1 MALVDKANQ
10 MTEFC
15 KMGLRRTF
23 QLVFFLFFLLFLGA
37 CESAAEQVFAPSKQV
52 EMPVDMQFGFNMID
66 FEVELDTV
74 RSGDTFGKI
83 MLSRNADYEKVNV
96 AARQSRSSFDLR
108 KIQLGKPY
116 RVLKSCDSVQQP
128 LIFIYENDFLNY
140 TVVDLRESVKVYEEK
155 HPYELVE
162 RQLSGVIEG
171 SLYET
176 LQRQGI
182 DQNLSQ
188 ELANIY
194 AWNIDFFR
202 LYEGDKFKVIAHERK
217 LRDGT
222 LAGIKSIKAAVFEH
236 RGDTYYAF
244 AANVNDKTLQTEYYD
259 EHGESLRRTFLK
271 APLKFNAYRISSRY
285 NLQRRI
291 AFYGN
296 QTRAHKGTDYAAP
309 VGTPIIATADGEVIE
324 ATRRGGNGIYAK
336 IRHNGT
342 YATQYLHMKALN
354 VKKGQRV
361 RQGDVI
367 GWIGMTGNTSG
378 PHVCYRFWKN
388 GQQVDPLQE
397 KLPAAEPIARSF
409 AKSYFEYI
417 KLPLEQLTCIPYPG
431 ENDLNS
437 WPEITITN
445 DNAITSKKP

>member
-1 MALVDKANQ
+1 MI
-10 MTEFC
+10 EFC
-15 KMGLRRTF
+15 KMVLRDTVKT
-23 QLVFFLFFLLFLGA
+23 LYLSAILLLLGA
-37 CESAAEQVFAPSKQV
+37 CGSSTDPLSITKHQV

-66 FEVELDTV
+66 FEVELDTI

-83 MLSRNADYEKVNV
+83 MLSRDANFQKVDQ
-96 AARQSRSSFDLR
+96 AARLSRSSFDLR

-116 RVLKSCDSVQQP
+116 RILKSCDSLQQP
-128 LIFIYENDFLNY
+128 LVFIYENDFLNY
-140 TVVDLRESVKVYEEK
+140 TVVDLRDEVNVYEEK

-222 LAGIKSIKAAVFEH
+222 MAGIKSIKAAVFEH

-244 AANVNDKTLQTEYYD
+244 AANVNEKTLQTEYYD
-259 EHGESLRRTFLK
+259 EKGESLRRTFLK

-285 NLQRRI
+285 NLQRKI

-342 YATQYLHMKALN
+342 YSTQYLHMKALN

-361 RQGDVI
+361 RQGDII

-388 GQQVDPLQE
+388 GRQVDPLQE
-397 KLPAAEPIARSF
+397 KLPAAAPIAKSF

-417 KLPLEQLTCIPYPG
+417 KLPFEQLACIPYPG

-437 WPEITITN
+437 WPEITIN
-445 DNAITSKKP
+445 NENALTSKKP

>member
-1 MALVDKANQ
+1 MLEFCRMSKSYFLLAALV
-10 MTEFC
+10 
-15 KMGLRRTF
+15 G
-23 QLVFFLFFLLFLGA
+23 LLFSCG
-37 CESAAEQVFAPSKQV
+37 SAEEADSVSAREV
-52 EMPVDMQFGFNMID
+52 EMPVDMQFGFDMISY
-66 FEVELDTV
+66 EVEYDTI
-74 RSGDTFGKI
+74 RRGDTFGKI
-83 MLSRNADYEKVNV
+83 MLSRDADYQKVDQ
-96 AARQSRSSFDLR
+96 AARASRASFDLR
-108 KIQLGKPY
+108 KIQVGKPY
-116 RVLKSCDSVQQP
+116 RILRTCDDEQRPVV
-128 LIFIYENDFLNY
+128 FIYENDFLNY
-140 TVVDLRESVKVYEEK
+140 TVADLRDEVKVYEEK
-155 HPYELVE
+155 HPYDLVE

-202 LYEGDKFKVIAHERK
+202 LYEGDKFKVIAHERR

-222 LAGIKSIKAAVFEH
+222 MAGIKSIKAGVFEH
-236 RGDTYYAF
+236 QGETYYAF
-244 AANVNDKTLQTEYYD
+244 AANINEKTLQTEYYD
-259 EHGESLRRTFLK
+259 EEGESLRRTFLK

-285 NLQRRI
+285 NLQRKI

-296 QTRAHKGTDYAAP
+296 RTRAHKGTDYAAP

-342 YATQYLHMKALN
+342 YTTQYLHMRALN

-361 RQGDVI
+361 KQGDII

-388 GQQVDPLQE
+388 GRQVDPLKE
-397 KLPAAEPIARSF
+397 KLPAAAPIAKSF
-409 AKSYFEYI
+409 AKDYFDYI
-417 KLPLEQLTCIPYPG
+417 KLPYEQLACIPYPG

-437 WPEITITN
+437 WPQISIKD
-445 DNAITSKKP
+445 DNALTSK

>member
-1 MALVDKANQ
+1 

-15 KMGLRRTF
+15 KMVLRDIVKTLYF
-23 QLVFFLFFLLFLGA
+23 SAVLLLLGA
-37 CESAAEQVFAPSKQV
+37 CGSSTDPLSVTNSQA

-66 FEVELDTV
+66 FEVELDTI
-74 RSGDTFGKI
+74 RGGDTFGKI
-83 MLSRNADYEKVNV
+83 MLSRDADFQKVDQ
-96 AARQSRSSFDLR
+96 AARLSRSSFDLR

-116 RVLKSCDSVQQP
+116 RILKSCDSLQQP
-128 LIFIYENDFLNY
+128 LVFIYENDFLNF
-140 TVVDLRESVKVYEEK
+140 TVVDLRDEVKVYEEK

-222 LAGIKSIKAAVFEH
+222 MAGIKSIKAAVFEH

-244 AANVNDKTLQTEYYD
+244 AANVNEKTLQTEYYD
-259 EHGESLRRTFLK
+259 EKGESLRRTFLK

-285 NLQRRI
+285 NLQRKI

-296 QTRAHKGTDYAAP
+296 RTRAHKGTDYAAP

-342 YATQYLHMKALN
+342 YSTQYLHMKALN
-354 VKKGQRV
+354 VKKGQRI
-361 RQGDVI
+361 RQGDII

-388 GQQVDPLQE
+388 GRQVDPLQE
-397 KLPAAEPIARSF
+397 KLPAAAPIAKSF

-417 KLPLEQLTCIPYPG
+417 KLPFEQLTCIPYPG

-437 WPEITITN
+437 WPEITIKN
-445 DNAITSKKP
+445 ENALTSN

>member
-1 MALVDKANQ
+1 

-15 KMGLRRTF
+15 KMVLRDIVKTLYF
-23 QLVFFLFFLLFLGA
+23 SAVLLLLGA
-37 CESAAEQVFAPSKQV
+37 CGSSTDPLSVTNSQV

-66 FEVELDTV
+66 FEVELDTI

-83 MLSRNADYEKVNV
+83 MLSRDADFQKVDQ
-96 AARQSRSSFDLR
+96 AARLSRSSFDLR

-116 RVLKSCDSVQQP
+116 RVLKSCDSLQQP
-128 LIFIYENDFLNY
+128 LVFIYENDFLNF
-140 TVVDLRESVKVYEEK
+140 TVVDLREEVKVYEEK

-176 LQRQGI
+176 LQSQGI

-222 LAGIKSIKAAVFEH
+222 MAGIKSIKAAVFEH

-244 AANVNDKTLQTEYYD
+244 AANVNEKTLQTEYYD
-259 EHGESLRRTFLK
+259 EKGESLRRTFLK

-285 NLQRRI
+285 NLQRKI

-296 QTRAHKGTDYAAP
+296 RTRAHKGTDYAAP
-309 VGTPIIATADGEVIE
+309 VGTPIIATADGEVIV

-342 YATQYLHMKALN
+342 YSTQYLHMKALN

-361 RQGDVI
+361 RQGDII

-378 PHVCYRFWKN
+378 PHICYRFWKN
-388 GQQVDPLQE
+388 GRQVDPLQE
-397 KLPAAEPIARSF
+397 KLPAAAPIAKSF

-417 KLPLEQLTCIPYPG
+417 KLPFEQLACIPYPG

-437 WPEITITN
+437 WPEITIKN
-445 DNAITSKKP
+445 ENALTSN

>member
-1 MALVDKANQ
+1 

-15 KMGLRRTF
+15 KMVLPDIVKT
-23 QLVFFLFFLLFLGA
+23 LYFLAMLLLLGA
-37 CESAAEQVFAPSKQV
+37 CGSSTDPLSITKSGV

-66 FEVELDTV
+66 FEVELDTI

-83 MLSRNADYEKVNV
+83 MLSRDADFQKVDQ

-116 RVLKSCDSVQQP
+116 RILKSCDSLQQP
-128 LIFIYENDFLNY
+128 LVFIYENDFLNY
-140 TVVDLRESVKVYEEK
+140 TVVDLREEVKVYEQK

-222 LAGIKSIKAAVFEH
+222 MAGIKSIKAAVFEH

-244 AANVNDKTLQTEYYD
+244 AANVNEKTLQTEYYD
-259 EHGESLRRTFLK
+259 EKGESLRRTFLK

-285 NLQRRI
+285 NLQRKI

-296 QTRAHKGTDYAAP
+296 RTRAHKGTDYAAP

-342 YATQYLHMKALN
+342 YSTQYLHMKALN

-361 RQGDVI
+361 RQGDII

-388 GQQVDPLQE
+388 GRQVDPLQE
-397 KLPAAEPIARSF
+397 KLPAAAPIAKSF

-417 KLPLEQLTCIPYPG
+417 KLPFEQLACIPYPG

-437 WPEITITN
+437 WPEIIIN
-445 DNAITSKKP
+445 NENALTSKKP

>member
-1 MALVDKANQ
+1 ML
-10 MTEFC
+10 EFC
-15 KMGLRRTF
+15 KMSKPYYL
-23 QLVFFLFFLLFLGA
+23 LIVFVAFLFSCGSSEEA
-37 CESAAEQVFAPSKQV
+37 DSTSAGEVT
-52 EMPVDMQFGFNMID
+52 MPVDMQFGFDMISY
-66 FEVELDTV
+66 EVEYDTI
-74 RSGDTFGKI
+74 RRGDTFGKI
-83 MLSRNADYEKVNV
+83 MLSRDADYQKVDQ
-96 AARQSRSSFDLR
+96 AARASRSSFDLR
-108 KIQLGKPY
+108 KIQVGKPY
-116 RVLKSCDSVQQP
+116 RILTTCDDEQRPVV
-128 LIFIYENDFLNY
+128 FIYENDFLNY
-140 TVVDLRESVKVYEEK
+140 TVADLREEVKVYEEK
-155 HPYELVE
+155 HPYDLVE

-202 LYEGDKFKVIAHERK
+202 LYEGDKFKVIAHERR

-222 LAGIKSIKAAVFEH
+222 MAGIKSIKAAVFEH
-236 RGDTYYAF
+236 QGETYYAF
-244 AANVNDKTLQTEYYD
+244 AANINEKTLQTEYYD
-259 EHGESLRRTFLK
+259 EEGESLRRTFLK

-285 NLQRRI
+285 NLQRKI
-291 AFYGN
+291 AYYGN
-296 QTRAHKGTDYAAP
+296 RTRAHKGTDYAAP

-324 ATRRGGNGIYAK
+324 ATRRGGNGIYVK

-342 YATQYLHMKALN
+342 YTTQYLHMRALN

-361 RQGDVI
+361 QQGDII

-388 GQQVDPLQE
+388 GRQVDPLQE
-397 KLPAAEPIARSF
+397 KLPAAAPIAKSF
-409 AKSYFEYI
+409 AKDYFNYI
-417 KLPLEQLTCIPYPG
+417 KLPLDQLACIPYPG

-437 WPEITITN
+437 WPQISIKD
-445 DNAITSKKP
+445 DNALTSK

>member
-1 MALVDKANQ
+1 ML
-10 MTEFC
+10 EFC
-15 KMGLRRTF
+15 KMSKPYYL
-23 QLVFFLFFLLFLGA
+23 LIVFVAFLFSCGSSEEA
-37 CESAAEQVFAPSKQV
+37 DSTSAGEV
-52 EMPVDMQFGFNMID
+52 EMPVDMQFGFDMISY
-66 FEVELDTV
+66 EVEYDTI
-74 RSGDTFGKI
+74 RRGDTFGKI
-83 MLSRNADYEKVNV
+83 MLSRDADYQKVDQ
-96 AARQSRSSFDLR
+96 AARASRSSFDLR
-108 KIQLGKPY
+108 KIQVGKPY
-116 RVLKSCDSVQQP
+116 RILRTCDDEQRPVV
-128 LIFIYENDFLNY
+128 FIYENDFLNY
-140 TVVDLRESVKVYEEK
+140 TVADLREEVKVYEEK
-155 HPYELVE
+155 HPYDLVE

-202 LYEGDKFKVIAHERK
+202 LYEGDKFKVIAHERR

-222 LAGIKSIKAAVFEH
+222 MAGIKSIKAAVFEH
-236 RGDTYYAF
+236 QGETYYAF
-244 AANVNDKTLQTEYYD
+244 AANINEKTLQTEYYD
-259 EHGESLRRTFLK
+259 EEGESLRRTFLK

-285 NLQRRI
+285 NLQRKL

-296 QTRAHKGTDYAAP
+296 RTRAHKGTDYAAP

-342 YATQYLHMKALN
+342 YTTQYLHMRALN

-361 RQGDVI
+361 QQGDII

-388 GQQVDPLQE
+388 GRQVDPLQE
-397 KLPAAEPIARSF
+397 KLPAAAPIAKSF
-409 AKSYFEYI
+409 AKDYFNYI
-417 KLPLEQLTCIPYPG
+417 KLPLDQLACIPYPG

-437 WPEITITN
+437 WPQISIKD
-445 DNAITSKKP
+445 DNALTSK

>member
-1 MALVDKANQ
+1 

-15 KMGLRRTF
+15 VMVLQSIFRSF
-23 QLVFFLFFLLFLGA
+23 VIALCALVITSCG
-37 CESAAEQVFAPSKQV
+37 SSSSEQVFGPRNEV
-52 EMPVDMQFGFNMID
+52 DMPVDMQFGFNMID
-66 FEVELDTV
+66 FEVELDTIK
-74 RSGDTFGKI
+74 SGDTFGKI
-83 MLSRNADYEKVNV
+83 MLSRDADFQKVDQ

-108 KIQLGKPY
+108 KIQIGKPY
-116 RVLKSCDSVQQP
+116 RILKSCDSLQRPAV
-128 LIFIYENDFLNY
+128 FIYENDFLNF
-140 TVVDLRESVKVYEEK
+140 TVVDLRDEVKVYEEK
-155 HPYELVE
+155 HAYDLVE

-202 LYEGDKFKVIAHERK
+202 LFEGDKFKVIAHERK

-222 LAGIKSIKAAVFEH
+222 MAGIKSIKAAVFEH
-236 RGDTYYAF
+236 RGETYYAF
-244 AANVNDKTLQTEYYD
+244 AANVNEKTLQTEYYD
-259 EHGESLRRTFLK
+259 ENGESLRRTFLK

-285 NLQRRI
+285 NLRRKI

-296 QTRAHKGTDYAAP
+296 RTRAHKGTDYAAP

-342 YATQYLHMKALN
+342 YSTQYLHMKALN

-361 RQGDVI
+361 SQGDII

-388 GQQVDPLQE
+388 GSQVDPLQE
-397 KLPAAEPIARSF
+397 KLPAAEPIAKALS
-409 AKSYFEYI
+409 KSYYQYI
-417 KLPLEQLTCIPYPG
+417 KLPFEQLACIPYPG

-437 WPEITITN
+437 KPEITIN
-445 DNAITSKKP
+445 NEDAVTSK

>member
-1 MALVDKANQ
+1 ML
-10 MTEFC
+10 EFC
-15 KMGLRRTF
+15 KMSKPYYL
-23 QLVFFLFFLLFLGA
+23 LIVFVGLLFSCGSS
-37 CESAAEQVFAPSKQV
+37 EEPDSTSAGEV
-52 EMPVDMQFGFNMID
+52 EMPVDMQFGFDMISY
-66 FEVELDTV
+66 EVEYDTI
-74 RSGDTFGKI
+74 RRGDTFGKI
-83 MLSRNADYEKVNV
+83 MLSRDADYQKVDQ
-96 AARQSRSSFDLR
+96 AARASRSSFDLR
-108 KIQLGKPY
+108 KIQVGKPY
-116 RVLKSCDSVQQP
+116 RILRTCDDEQRPVV
-128 LIFIYENDFLNY
+128 FIYENDFLNY
-140 TVVDLRESVKVYEEK
+140 TVADLREEVKVYEEK
-155 HPYELVE
+155 HPYDLVE

-202 LYEGDKFKVIAHERK
+202 LYEGDKFKVIAHERR

-222 LAGIKSIKAAVFEH
+222 MAGIKSIKAALFEH
-236 RGDTYYAF
+236 QGETYYAF
-244 AANVNDKTLQTEYYD
+244 AANINEKTLQTEYYD
-259 EHGESLRRTFLK
+259 EEGESLRRTFLK

-285 NLQRRI
+285 NLQRKI
-291 AFYGN
+291 AYYGN
-296 QTRAHKGTDYAAP
+296 RTRAHKGTDYAAP

-342 YATQYLHMKALN
+342 YTTQYLHMRALN

-361 RQGDVI
+361 QQGDII

-388 GQQVDPLQE
+388 GRQVDPLQE
-397 KLPAAEPIARSF
+397 KLPAAAPIAKSF
-409 AKSYFEYI
+409 AKDYFNYI
-417 KLPLEQLTCIPYPG
+417 KLPLDQLACIPYPG

-437 WPEITITN
+437 WPQISIKD
-445 DNAITSKKP
+445 DNALTSK

>member
-1 MALVDKANQ
+1 
-10 MTEFC
+10 MTEFLI
-15 KMGLRRTF
+15 MVLQYLFRSF
-23 QLVFFLFFLLFLGA
+23 ILALYALVIISCG
-37 CESAAEQVFAPSKQV
+37 SSSDQVFGSKKEV

-74 RSGDTFGKI
+74 RREDSFGKI
-83 MLSRNADYEKVNV
+83 MLSRGIDFQKVDLAD
-96 AARQSRSSFDLR
+96 RQSRSSFDLR

-116 RVLKSCDSVQQP
+116 RILKSCDSLERP
-128 LIFIYENDFLNY
+128 LVFIYENDFLNY
-140 TVVDLRESVKVYEEK
+140 TVVDLRDEVRVYEEK
-155 HPYELVE
+155 QPYELIE

-182 DQNLSQ
+182 DQSLSQ

-222 LAGIKSIKAAVFEH
+222 MAGIKSVKAAVFEH
-236 RGDTYYAF
+236 RGEAYYAF
-244 AANVNDKTLQTEYYD
+244 AANVNDRTLQTEYYD
-259 EHGESLRRTFLK
+259 EKGESLRRTFLK

-285 NLQRRI
+285 NLQRKI

-309 VGTPIIATADGEVIE
+309 VGTPIIATANGEVIE
-324 ATRRGGNGIYAK
+324 ATRKGGNGIYVK

-342 YATQYLHMKALN
+342 YSTQYLHMKALN

-361 RQGDVI
+361 RQGAII

-388 GQQVDPLQE
+388 RSQVDPLQE
-397 KLPAAEPIARSF
+397 KLPAAEPIAKAL
-409 AKSYFEYI
+409 AKSYNEYI
-417 KLPLEQLTCIPYPG
+417 KLPFEQLACIPYPG

-437 WPEITITN
+437 KPEITIN
-445 DNAITSKKP
+445 NEDAVTSK

>member
-1 MALVDKANQ
+1 ML
-10 MTEFC
+10 EFC
-15 KMGLRRTF
+15 KMSKPYYL
-23 QLVFFLFFLLFLGA
+23 LIVFVAFLFSCGSSEEA
-37 CESAAEQVFAPSKQV
+37 DSTSIGEVT
-52 EMPVDMQFGFNMID
+52 MPVDMQFGFDVISY
-66 FEVELDTV
+66 EVEYDTI
-74 RSGDTFGKI
+74 RRGDTFGKI
-83 MLSRNADYEKVNV
+83 MLSRDADYQKVDQ
-96 AARQSRSSFDLR
+96 AARASRSSFDLR
-108 KIQLGKPY
+108 KIQVGKPY
-116 RVLKSCDSVQQP
+116 RILTTCDDEQRPVV
-128 LIFIYENDFLNY
+128 FIYENDFLNY
-140 TVVDLRESVKVYEEK
+140 TVADLREDVKVYEEK
-155 HPYELVE
+155 HPYDLVE

-202 LYEGDKFKVIAHERK
+202 LYEGDKFKVIAHERR

-222 LAGIKSIKAAVFEH
+222 MAGIKSIKAAVFEH
-236 RGDTYYAF
+236 QGETYYAF
-244 AANVNDKTLQTEYYD
+244 AANINEKTLQTEYYD
-259 EHGESLRRTFLK
+259 EEGESLRRTFLK

-285 NLQRRI
+285 NLQRKI
-291 AFYGN
+291 AYYGN
-296 QTRAHKGTDYAAP
+296 RTRAHKGTDYAAP

-324 ATRRGGNGIYAK
+324 ATRRGGNGIYVK

-342 YATQYLHMKALN
+342 YTTQYLHMRALN

-361 RQGDVI
+361 QQGDII

-388 GQQVDPLQE
+388 GRQVDPLQE
-397 KLPAAEPIARSF
+397 KLPAAAPIAKSF
-409 AKSYFEYI
+409 AKDYFNYI
-417 KLPLEQLTCIPYPG
+417 KLPLDQLACIPYPG

-437 WPEITITN
+437 WPQISIKD
-445 DNAITSKKP
+445 DNALTSK

>member
-1 MALVDKANQ
+1 ML
-10 MTEFC
+10 EFC
-15 KMGLRRTF
+15 KMSKPYYL
-23 QLVFFLFFLLFLGA
+23 LIVFVAFLFSCGSSEEA
-37 CESAAEQVFAPSKQV
+37 DSTSTGEVT
-52 EMPVDMQFGFNMID
+52 MPVDMQFGFDMISY
-66 FEVELDTV
+66 EVEYDTI
-74 RSGDTFGKI
+74 RRGDTFGKI
-83 MLSRNADYEKVNV
+83 MLSRDADYQKVDQ
-96 AARQSRSSFDLR
+96 AARASRSSFDLR
-108 KIQLGKPY
+108 KIQVGKPY
-116 RVLKSCDSVQQP
+116 RILRKCDDEQRPVV
-128 LIFIYENDFLNY
+128 FIYENDFLNY
-140 TVVDLRESVKVYEEK
+140 TVADLREEVKVYEEK
-155 HPYELVE
+155 HPYDLVE

-202 LYEGDKFKVIAHERK
+202 LYEGDKFKVIAHERR

-222 LAGIKSIKAAVFEH
+222 MAGIKSIKAAVFEH
-236 RGDTYYAF
+236 QGETYYAF
-244 AANVNDKTLQTEYYD
+244 AANINEKTLQTEYYD
-259 EHGESLRRTFLK
+259 EEGESLRRTFLK

-285 NLQRRI
+285 NLQRKI
-291 AFYGN
+291 AYYGN
-296 QTRAHKGTDYAAP
+296 RTRAHKGTDYAAP

-324 ATRRGGNGIYAK
+324 ATRRGGNGIYVK

-342 YATQYLHMKALN
+342 YTTQYLHMRALN

-361 RQGDVI
+361 QQGDII

-388 GQQVDPLQE
+388 GRQVDPLQE
-397 KLPAAEPIARSF
+397 KLPAAAPIAKSF
-409 AKSYFEYI
+409 AKDYFNYI
-417 KLPLEQLTCIPYPG
+417 KLPLDQLACIPYPG

-437 WPEITITN
+437 WPQISIKD
-445 DNAITSKKP
+445 DNALTSK

>member
-1 MALVDKANQ
+1 

-15 KMGLRRTF
+15 KMVLRDIVKTLYF
-23 QLVFFLFFLLFLGA
+23 SAVLLLLGA
-37 CESAAEQVFAPSKQV
+37 CGSSTDPLSVTNSQV

-66 FEVELDTV
+66 FEVELDTI

-83 MLSRNADYEKVNV
+83 MLSRDADFQKVDQ
-96 AARQSRSSFDLR
+96 AARLSRSSFDLR

-116 RVLKSCDSVQQP
+116 RILKSCDSLQQP
-128 LIFIYENDFLNY
+128 LVFIYENDFLNF
-140 TVVDLRESVKVYEEK
+140 TVVDLRDEVKVYEEK

-176 LQRQGI
+176 LQGQGI

-222 LAGIKSIKAAVFEH
+222 MAGIKSIKAAVFEH

-244 AANVNDKTLQTEYYD
+244 AANVNEKTLQTEYYD
-259 EHGESLRRTFLK
+259 EKGESLRRTFLK

-285 NLQRRI
+285 NLQRKI

-296 QTRAHKGTDYAAP
+296 RTRAHKGTDYAAP

-342 YATQYLHMKALN
+342 YSTQYLHMKALN

-361 RQGDVI
+361 RQGDII

-388 GQQVDPLQE
+388 GRQVDPLQE
-397 KLPAAEPIARSF
+397 KLPAAAPIAKSF

-417 KLPLEQLTCIPYPG
+417 KLPFEQLACIPYPG

-437 WPEITITN
+437 WPEITIKN
-445 DNAITSKKP
+445 ENALTSN

>member
-1 MALVDKANQ
+1 ML
-10 MTEFC
+10 EFC
-15 KMGLRRTF
+15 KMSRPY
-23 QLVFFLFFLLFLGA
+23 FLLVVLVGLLFSCG
-37 CESAAEQVFAPSKQV
+37 SAEETDSTSAGEV
-52 EMPVDMQFGFNMID
+52 EMPVDMQFGFDMISY
-66 FEVELDTV
+66 EVEYDTI
-74 RSGDTFGKI
+74 RRGDTFGKI
-83 MLSRNADYEKVNV
+83 MLSRDADYQKVDQ
-96 AARQSRSSFDLR
+96 AARASRASFDLR
-108 KIQLGKPY
+108 KIQVGKPY
-116 RVLKSCDSVQQP
+116 RILRTCDDEQRPIV
-128 LIFIYENDFLNY
+128 FIYENDFLNY
-140 TVVDLRESVKVYEEK
+140 TVADLRDEVKVYEEK
-155 HPYELVE
+155 HPYDLVE

-202 LYEGDKFKVIAHERK
+202 LYEGDKFKVIAHERR

-222 LAGIKSIKAAVFEH
+222 MAGIKSIKAAVFEH
-236 RGDTYYAF
+236 QGETYYAF
-244 AANVNDKTLQTEYYD
+244 AANINEKTLQTEYYD
-259 EHGESLRRTFLK
+259 EEGESLRRTFLK

-285 NLQRRI
+285 NLQRKI

-296 QTRAHKGTDYAAP
+296 RTRAHKGTDYAAP

-342 YATQYLHMKALN
+342 YTTQYLHMRALN

-361 RQGDVI
+361 KQGDII

-388 GQQVDPLQE
+388 GRQVDPLKE
-397 KLPAAEPIARSF
+397 KLPAAAPIAKAF
-409 AKSYFEYI
+409 AKDYFDYI
-417 KLPLEQLTCIPYPG
+417 KLPYEQLACIPYPG

-437 WPEITITN
+437 WPQISIKD
-445 DNAITSKKP
+445 DNALTSK

>member
-1 MALVDKANQ
+1 ML
-10 MTEFC
+10 EFC
-15 KMGLRRTF
+15 KMSKPYYL
-23 QLVFFLFFLLFLGA
+23 LIVFVAFLFSCGSSEEA
-37 CESAAEQVFAPSKQV
+37 DSTSTGEVT
-52 EMPVDMQFGFNMID
+52 MPVDMQFGFDMISY
-66 FEVELDTV
+66 EVEYDTI
-74 RSGDTFGKI
+74 RRGDTFGKI
-83 MLSRNADYEKVNV
+83 MLSRDADYQKVDQ
-96 AARQSRSSFDLR
+96 AARASRSSFDLR
-108 KIQLGKPY
+108 KIQVGKPY
-116 RVLKSCDSVQQP
+116 RILTTCDDEQRPVV
-128 LIFIYENDFLNY
+128 FIYENDFLNY
-140 TVVDLRESVKVYEEK
+140 TVADLREEVKVYEEK
-155 HPYELVE
+155 HPYDLVE

-202 LYEGDKFKVIAHERK
+202 LYEGDKFKVIAHERR

-222 LAGIKSIKAAVFEH
+222 MAGIKSIKAAVFEH
-236 RGDTYYAF
+236 QGETYYAF
-244 AANVNDKTLQTEYYD
+244 AANINEKTLQTEYYD
-259 EHGESLRRTFLK
+259 EEGESLRRTFLK

-285 NLQRRI
+285 NLQRKI
-291 AFYGN
+291 AYYGN
-296 QTRAHKGTDYAAP
+296 RTRAHKGTDYAAP

-324 ATRRGGNGIYAK
+324 ATRRGGNGIYVK

-342 YATQYLHMKALN
+342 YTTQYLHMRALN

-361 RQGDVI
+361 QQGDII

-388 GQQVDPLQE
+388 GRQVDPLQE
-397 KLPAAEPIARSF
+397 KLPAAAPIAKTF
-409 AKSYFEYI
+409 AKDYFNYI
-417 KLPLEQLTCIPYPG
+417 KLPLDQLACIPYPG

-437 WPEITITN
+437 WPQISIKD
-445 DNAITSKKP
+445 DNALTSK

>member
-1 MALVDKANQ
+1 MLEFCEMSRSYFLLVALV
-10 MTEFC
+10 
-15 KMGLRRTF
+15 G
-23 QLVFFLFFLLFLGA
+23 LLFSCGSSKEA
-37 CESAAEQVFAPSKQV
+37 KGTSAGEV
-52 EMPVDMQFGFNMID
+52 EMPVDMQFGFDMISY
-66 FEVELDTV
+66 EVEYDTI
-74 RSGDTFGKI
+74 RRGDTFGKI
-83 MLSRNADYEKVNV
+83 MLSRDADYQKVDQ
-96 AARQSRSSFDLR
+96 AARASRSSFDLR
-108 KIQLGKPY
+108 KIQVGKPY
-116 RVLKSCDSVQQP
+116 RILRTCDDEQRPVV
-128 LIFIYENDFLNY
+128 FIYENDFLNY
-140 TVVDLRESVKVYEEK
+140 TVADLRDEVKVYEEK
-155 HPYELVE
+155 HPYDLVE

-202 LYEGDKFKVIAHERK
+202 LYEGDKFKVIAHERR

-222 LAGIKSIKAAVFEH
+222 MAGIKSIKAAVFEH
-236 RGDTYYAF
+236 QGETYYAF
-244 AANVNDKTLQTEYYD
+244 AANINEKTLQTEYYD
-259 EHGESLRRTFLK
+259 EEGESLRRTFLK

-285 NLQRRI
+285 NLQRKI
-291 AFYGN
+291 AYYGN
-296 QTRAHKGTDYAAP
+296 LTRAHKGTDYAAP

-342 YATQYLHMKALN
+342 YSTQYLHMRALN
-354 VKKGQRV
+354 IKKGQRV
-361 RQGDVI
+361 KQGDII

-388 GQQVDPLQE
+388 GRQVDPLQE
-397 KLPAAEPIARSF
+397 KLPAAAPIAKSF
-409 AKSYFEYI
+409 AKDYFDYI
-417 KLPLEQLTCIPYPG
+417 KLPFEQLACIPYPG

-437 WPEITITN
+437 WP
-445 DNAITSKKP
+445 

>member
-1 MALVDKANQ
+1 ML
-10 MTEFC
+10 EFC
-15 KMGLRRTF
+15 KMSKPYYL
-23 QLVFFLFFLLFLGA
+23 LIVFVAFLFSCGSSEEA
-37 CESAAEQVFAPSKQV
+37 DSTSIGEVT
-52 EMPVDMQFGFNMID
+52 MPVDMQFGFDMISY
-66 FEVELDTV
+66 EVEYDTI
-74 RSGDTFGKI
+74 RRGDTFGKI
-83 MLSRNADYEKVNV
+83 MLSRNADYQKVDQ
-96 AARQSRSSFDLR
+96 AARASRSSFDLR
-108 KIQLGKPY
+108 KIQVGKPY
-116 RVLKSCDSVQQP
+116 RILTTCDDEQRPVV
-128 LIFIYENDFLNY
+128 FIYENDFLNY
-140 TVVDLRESVKVYEEK
+140 TVADLREEVKVYEEK
-155 HPYELVE
+155 HPYDLVE

-202 LYEGDKFKVIAHERK
+202 LYEGDKFKVIAHERR

-222 LAGIKSIKAAVFEH
+222 MAGIKSIKAAVFEH
-236 RGDTYYAF
+236 QGETYYAF
-244 AANVNDKTLQTEYYD
+244 AANINEKTLQTEYYD
-259 EHGESLRRTFLK
+259 EEGESLRRTFLK

-285 NLQRRI
+285 NLQRKI
-291 AFYGN
+291 AYYGN
-296 QTRAHKGTDYAAP
+296 RTRAHKGTDYAAP

-324 ATRRGGNGIYAK
+324 ATRRGGNGIYVK

-342 YATQYLHMKALN
+342 YTTQYLHMRALN

-361 RQGDVI
+361 QQGDII

-388 GQQVDPLQE
+388 GRQVDPLQE
-397 KLPAAEPIARSF
+397 KLPAAAPIAKSF
-409 AKSYFEYI
+409 AKDYFNYI
-417 KLPLEQLTCIPYPG
+417 KLPLDQLACIPYPG

-437 WPEITITN
+437 WPQISIKD
-445 DNAITSKKP
+445 DNALTSK

>member
-1 MALVDKANQ
+1 

-15 KMGLRRTF
+15 KMVLRDIVKTLYF
-23 QLVFFLFFLLFLGA
+23 SAMLLLLGA
-37 CESAAEQVFAPSKQV
+37 CGSSTDPLSVTNSQV

-66 FEVELDTV
+66 FEVELDTI

-83 MLSRNADYEKVNV
+83 MLSRDADFQKVDQ
-96 AARQSRSSFDLR
+96 AARLSRSSFDLR

-116 RVLKSCDSVQQP
+116 RILKSCDSLQQP
-128 LIFIYENDFLNY
+128 LVFIYENDFLNF
-140 TVVDLRESVKVYEEK
+140 TVVDLRDEVKVYEEK

-176 LQRQGI
+176 LQSQGI

-222 LAGIKSIKAAVFEH
+222 MAGIKSIKAAVFEH

-244 AANVNDKTLQTEYYD
+244 AANVNEKTLQTEYYD
-259 EHGESLRRTFLK
+259 EKGESLRRTFLK

-285 NLQRRI
+285 NLQRKI

-296 QTRAHKGTDYAAP
+296 RTRAHKGTDYAAP

-342 YATQYLHMKALN
+342 YSTQYLHMKALN

-361 RQGDVI
+361 RQGDII

-388 GQQVDPLQE
+388 GRQVDPLQE
-397 KLPAAEPIARSF
+397 KLPAAAPIAKSF

-417 KLPLEQLTCIPYPG
+417 KLPFEQLACIPYPG

-437 WPEITITN
+437 WPEITIKN
-445 DNAITSKKP
+445 ENALTSN

>member
-1 MALVDKANQ
+1 MI
-10 MTEFC
+10 EFC
-15 KMGLRRTF
+15 KMVLRDIVKTLYF
-23 QLVFFLFFLLFLGA
+23 SAVLLLLGA
-37 CESAAEQVFAPSKQV
+37 CGSSTDPLSVTKQQV

-66 FEVELDTV
+66 FEVELDTI

-83 MLSRNADYEKVNV
+83 MLSRDADFQKVDQ

-116 RVLKSCDSVQQP
+116 RILKSCDSLQQP
-128 LIFIYENDFLNY
+128 LVFIYENDFLNF
-140 TVVDLRESVKVYEEK
+140 TVVDLRDEVKVYEEK

-222 LAGIKSIKAAVFEH
+222 MAGIKSIKAAVFEH

-244 AANVNDKTLQTEYYD
+244 AANVNEKTLQTEYYD
-259 EHGESLRRTFLK
+259 ENGESLRRTFLK

-285 NLQRRI
+285 NLQRKI

-296 QTRAHKGTDYAAP
+296 RTRAHKGTDYAAP

-342 YATQYLHMKALN
+342 YSTQYLHMKALN

-361 RQGDVI
+361 RQGDII

-388 GQQVDPLQE
+388 GRQVDPLQE
-397 KLPAAEPIARSF
+397 KLPAAAPIAKSF

-417 KLPLEQLTCIPYPG
+417 KLPFEQLACIPYPG

-437 WPEITITN
+437 WPEITIKN
-445 DNAITSKKP
+445 ENALTSN

>member
-1 MALVDKANQ
+1 ML
-10 MTEFC
+10 EFC
-15 KMGLRRTF
+15 KMSRSY
-23 QLVFFLFFLLFLGA
+23 FLLVAIVGLLFSCG
-37 CESAAEQVFAPSKQV
+37 SAEEADSTSAEEVK
-52 EMPVDMQFGFNMID
+52 MPVDMQFGFDMISY
-66 FEVELDTV
+66 EVEYDTI
-74 RSGDTFGKI
+74 RRGDTFGKI
-83 MLSRNADYEKVNV
+83 MLVRDADYQKVDQ
-96 AARQSRSSFDLR
+96 AARASRSSFDLR
-108 KIQLGKPY
+108 KIQVGKPY
-116 RVLKSCDSVQQP
+116 RILRTCDDEQRPVV
-128 LIFIYENDFLNY
+128 FIYENDFLNY
-140 TVVDLRESVKVYEEK
+140 TVADLRDEVKVYEEK
-155 HPYELVE
+155 HPYDLVE

-202 LYEGDKFKVIAHERK
+202 LYEGDKFKVIAHERR

-222 LAGIKSIKAAVFEH
+222 MAGIKSIKAAVFEH
-236 RGDTYYAF
+236 QGETYYAF
-244 AANVNDKTLQTEYYD
+244 AANINEKTLQTEYYD
-259 EHGESLRRTFLK
+259 EEGESLRRTFLK

-285 NLQRRI
+285 NLQRKI

-296 QTRAHKGTDYAAP
+296 RTRAHKGTDYAAP

-342 YATQYLHMKALN
+342 YSTQYLHMRALN

-361 RQGDVI
+361 KQGDII

-388 GQQVDPLQE
+388 GRQVDPLQE
-397 KLPAAEPIARSF
+397 KLPAAAPIAKSF
-409 AKSYFEYI
+409 AKDYFDYI
-417 KLPLEQLTCIPYPG
+417 KLPFEQLACIPYPG

-437 WPEITITN
+437 WPQISIKD
-445 DNAITSKKP
+445 DNALTSK

>member
-1 MALVDKANQ
+1 ML
-10 MTEFC
+10 EFC
-15 KMGLRRTF
+15 KMSRSY
-23 QLVFFLFFLLFLGA
+23 FLLVAIVGLLLS
-37 CESAAEQVFAPSKQV
+37 CESAV
-52 EMPVDMQFGFNMID
+52 EADSTSAGEVKMPIDMQFGFDMISY
-66 FEVELDTV
+66 EVEYDTI
-74 RSGDTFGKI
+74 RRGDTFGKI
-83 MLSRNADYEKVNV
+83 MLGRDADYQKVDQ
-96 AARQSRSSFDLR
+96 AARASRSSFDLR
-108 KIQLGKPY
+108 KIQVGKPY
-116 RVLKSCDSVQQP
+116 RILRTCDDDQRPVV
-128 LIFIYENDFLNY
+128 FIYENDFLNY
-140 TVVDLRESVKVYEEK
+140 TVADLRDEVKVYEEK
-155 HPYELVE
+155 HPYDLVE

-202 LYEGDKFKVIAHERK
+202 LYEGDKFKVIAHERR

-222 LAGIKSIKAAVFEH
+222 MAGIKSIKAAVFEH
-236 RGDTYYAF
+236 QGETYYAF
-244 AANVNDKTLQTEYYD
+244 AANINEKTLQTEYYD
-259 EHGESLRRTFLK
+259 EEGESLRRTFLK

-285 NLQRRI
+285 NLQRKI

-296 QTRAHKGTDYAAP
+296 RTRAHKGTDYAAP

-342 YATQYLHMKALN
+342 YSTQYLHMRALN

-361 RQGDVI
+361 KQGDII

-388 GQQVDPLQE
+388 GRQVDPLQE
-397 KLPAAEPIARSF
+397 KLPAAAPIAKSF
-409 AKSYFEYI
+409 AKEYFDYI
-417 KLPLEQLTCIPYPG
+417 KLPFEQLACIPYPG

-437 WPEITITN
+437 WPQISIKD
-445 DNAITSKKP
+445 DNALTSK

>member
-1 MALVDKANQ
+1 ML
-10 MTEFC
+10 EFC
-15 KMGLRRTF
+15 KMSRPY
-23 QLVFFLFFLLFLGA
+23 FLLLAFVGMLFSCG
-37 CESAAEQVFAPSKQV
+37 SAEEADSTSAGEVK
-52 EMPVDMQFGFNMID
+52 MPVDMQFGFDMISY
-66 FEVELDTV
+66 EVEYDTI
-74 RSGDTFGKI
+74 RRGDTFGKI
-83 MLSRNADYEKVNV
+83 MLGRDADYQKVDQ
-96 AARQSRSSFDLR
+96 AARASRSSFDLR
-108 KIQLGKPY
+108 KIQVGKPY
-116 RVLKSCDSVQQP
+116 RILRTCDDDQRPVV
-128 LIFIYENDFLNY
+128 FIYENDFLNY
-140 TVVDLRESVKVYEEK
+140 TVADLRDEVKVYEEK
-155 HPYELVE
+155 HPYDLVE

-202 LYEGDKFKVIAHERK
+202 LYEGDKFKVIAHERR

-222 LAGIKSIKAAVFEH
+222 MAGIKSIKAAVFEH
-236 RGDTYYAF
+236 QGETYYAF
-244 AANVNDKTLQTEYYD
+244 AANINEKTLQTEYYD
-259 EHGESLRRTFLK
+259 EEGESLRRTFLK

-285 NLQRRI
+285 NLQRKI

-296 QTRAHKGTDYAAP
+296 RTRAHKGTDYAAP

-342 YATQYLHMKALN
+342 YSTQYLHMRALN

-361 RQGDVI
+361 KQGDII

-388 GQQVDPLQE
+388 GRQVDPLQE
-397 KLPAAEPIARSF
+397 KLPAAAPIAKSF
-409 AKSYFEYI
+409 AKDYFDYI
-417 KLPLEQLTCIPYPG
+417 KLPFEQLACIPYPG

-437 WPEITITN
+437 WPQISIKD
-445 DNAITSKKP
+445 DNALTSK

>member
-1 MALVDKANQ
+1 ML
-10 MTEFC
+10 EFC
-15 KMGLRRTF
+15 KMSRPYYL
-23 QLVFFLFFLLFLGA
+23 LVVFVGLLFSCGSSEEA
-37 CESAAEQVFAPSKQV
+37 DSTSAGEV
-52 EMPVDMQFGFNMID
+52 EMPVDMQFGFDMISY
-66 FEVELDTV
+66 EVEYDTI
-74 RSGDTFGKI
+74 RRGDTFGKI
-83 MLSRNADYEKVNV
+83 MLSRDADYQKVDQ
-96 AARQSRSSFDLR
+96 AARASRSSFDLR
-108 KIQLGKPY
+108 KIQVGKPY
-116 RVLKSCDSVQQP
+116 RILRTCDDEQRPVV
-128 LIFIYENDFLNY
+128 FIYENDFLNY
-140 TVVDLRESVKVYEEK
+140 TVADLREEVKVYEEK
-155 HPYELVE
+155 HPYDLVE

-202 LYEGDKFKVIAHERK
+202 LYEGDKFKVIAHERR

-222 LAGIKSIKAAVFEH
+222 MAGIKSIKAALFEH
-236 RGDTYYAF
+236 QGETYYAF
-244 AANVNDKTLQTEYYD
+244 AANINEKTLQTEYYD
-259 EHGESLRRTFLK
+259 EEGESLRRTFLK

-285 NLQRRI
+285 NLQRKI
-291 AFYGN
+291 AYYGN
-296 QTRAHKGTDYAAP
+296 RTRAHKGTDYAAP

-342 YATQYLHMKALN
+342 YTTQYLHMRALN

-361 RQGDVI
+361 QQGDII

-388 GQQVDPLQE
+388 GRQVDPLKE
-397 KLPAAEPIARSF
+397 KLPAAAPIAKSF
-409 AKSYFEYI
+409 AKDYFNYI
-417 KLPLEQLTCIPYPG
+417 KLPLDQLACIPYPG

-437 WPEITITN
+437 WPQISIKD
-445 DNAITSKKP
+445 DNALTSK

>member
-1 MALVDKANQ
+1 

-15 KMGLRRTF
+15 KMALRGIVKTLYF
-23 QLVFFLFFLLFLGA
+23 SAVLFLLGA
-37 CESAAEQVFAPSKQV
+37 CGSSTDPLSVTKQQV

-66 FEVELDTV
+66 FEVELDTI

-83 MLSRNADYEKVNV
+83 MLSRDADFQKVDQ
-96 AARQSRSSFDLR
+96 AARLSRSSFDLR

-116 RVLKSCDSVQQP
+116 RILKSCDSLQQP
-128 LIFIYENDFLNY
+128 LVFIYENDFLNF
-140 TVVDLRESVKVYEEK
+140 TVVDLHDEVKVYEEK

-176 LQRQGI
+176 LQSQGI

-222 LAGIKSIKAAVFEH
+222 MAGIKSIKAAVFEH

-244 AANVNDKTLQTEYYD
+244 AANVNEKTLQTEYYD
-259 EHGESLRRTFLK
+259 EKGESLRRTFLK

-285 NLQRRI
+285 NLQRKI

-296 QTRAHKGTDYAAP
+296 RTRAHKGTDYAAP

-342 YATQYLHMKALN
+342 YSTQYLHMKALN

-361 RQGDVI
+361 RQGDII

-388 GQQVDPLQE
+388 GRQVDPLQE
-397 KLPAAEPIARSF
+397 KLPAAAPIAKSF

-417 KLPLEQLTCIPYPG
+417 KLPFEQLACIPYPG

-437 WPEITITN
+437 WPEITIKN
-445 DNAITSKKP
+445 ENALTSN